1 MKRIRYIKQTDGSL
15 LSMQTMKGSSAEL
28 KSVVHP
34 GGQVGE
40 VINAASGDVLASVT
54 GTSPHKTKIALKA
67 ALESLGV
74 MFIAEGRLGRG
85 KKNSSTNS

>member
-15 LSMQTMKGSSAEL
+15 LSMQTMKGSAAEL

-34 GGQVGE
+34 DGKVGE
-40 VINAASGDVLASVT
+40 VINAVTGDVMASVT

-85 KKNSSTNS
+85 KTDSGANS